1 EVLERSGDVAEVRG
15 RAQHIGIGVEHILGA
30 GLQGGADR
38 DLDVAELRQSQPG
51 QGRLGDPGG
60 RIGGGMMD
68 EQHVDHGPSLA
79 AGMTRVSPHD
89 YGGTMAVIFDP
100 LRGRVRPVAS
110 HPDETII
117 DVLTDRYT
125 ASDWAVLTG
134 AGMSTDSGVPDYRG
148 PDAAPRSPMT
158 IQTFL
163 SHPDQRARYW
173 ARSWIGWPRM
183 RSTRPNPGH
192 LGLAGLDVAG
202 IVTQNVDGLHQAAA
216 KERSSHPGAPAPSPV
231 IDLHGSLDRV
241 ICLDNGHLID
251 RDWVQRRLSELN
263 PDFAHEVGIDPIDVE
278 TAPDGALALEA
289 TAGFI
294 VADCPERGGPL
305 IGRHGSL
312 VRVICLYNG
321 HLIDRDWVQR
331 RLSDLTP
338 YFAHEVGI
346 DPIDVETAPDGDVEL
361 EYTAGFIVAD
371 CPECGG
377 MLKPDVVY

>member
-1 EVLERSGDVAEVRG
+1 
-15 RAQHIGIGVEHILGA
+15 
-30 GLQGGADR
+30 
-38 DLDVAELRQSQPG
+38 
-51 QGRLGDPGG
+51 
-60 RIGGGMMD
+60 
-68 EQHVDHGPSLA
+68 
-79 AGMTRVSPHD
+79 
-89 YGGTMAVIFDP
+89 MAVIFDP
-100 LRGRVRPVAS
+100 LRGRVRPEAS
-110 HPDETII
+110 HPDEAII
-117 DVLTDRYT
+117 DVLTDRHT

-216 KERSSHPGAPAPSPV
+216 RALAAERSSRPGAPAPSPV

-241 ICLDNGHLID
+241 VCLDNGHLID
-251 RDWVQRRLSELN
+251 RDWVQRRLSALN
-263 PDFAHEVGIDPIDVE
+263 PD
-278 TAPDGALALEA
+278 
-289 TAGFI
+289 
-294 VADCPERGGPL
+294 
-305 IGRHGSL
+305 
-312 VRVICLYNG
+312 
-321 HLIDRDWVQR
+321 
-331 RLSDLTP
+331 
-338 YFAHEVGI
+338 FAHEVGI

-361 EYTAGFIVAD
+361 EDTAGFIVAD

-377 MLKPDVVY
+377 MLKPDVVYFGDSVPPARLQEAHRICEGARGIVVLGSSLAVLSGLRFVRAAAKAGKPVVIVTDGPTRGDELADFRSLSRVSDFVTAWASR

>member
-1 EVLERSGDVAEVRG
+1 
-15 RAQHIGIGVEHILGA
+15 
-30 GLQGGADR
+30 
-38 DLDVAELRQSQPG
+38 
-51 QGRLGDPGG
+51 
-60 RIGGGMMD
+60 
-68 EQHVDHGPSLA
+68 
-79 AGMTRVSPHD
+79 
-89 YGGTMAVIFDP
+89 MAVIFDP

-216 KERSSHPGAPAPSPV
+216 KERSSRPGAPARARSS
-231 IDLHGSLDRV
+231 IS
-241 ICLDNGHLID
+241 
-251 RDWVQRRLSELN
+251 
-263 PDFAHEVGIDPIDVE
+263 
-278 TAPDGALALEA
+278 TAASTG
-289 TAGFI
+289 
-294 VADCPERGGPL
+294 
-305 IGRHGSL
+305 
-312 VRVICLYNG
+312 
-321 HLIDRDWVQR
+321 
-331 RLSDLTP
+331 
-338 YFAHEVGI
+338 
-346 DPIDVETAPDGDVEL
+346 
-361 EYTAGFIVAD
+361 
-371 CPECGG
+371 
-377 MLKPDVVY
+377 